1 MSPIR
6 RVARPLLAT
15 AFLTGGLSALRQ
27 PGPRVELVRAA
38 GLSSPEKLVRANAA
52 TDVLAGLALA
62 TNRLPR
68 LSSLVLAG
76 SLVPTTVVGH
86 AFWSE
91 KDKVVRKQQ
100 QTHFVKNLGVL
111 GGLLLAVA
119 DTGGRESVPH
129 ATAAGS
135 AHTSAGNAHKAAGKA
150 ARDLRKDARKQAAK
164 AQKSVV
170 KAQARAA
177 KALPTAS
184 SRQARWMICLR

>member
-6 RVARPLLAT
+6 RVARPLLAS

-27 PGPRVELVRAA
+27 PGPRVEMVRSA

-52 TDVLAGLALA
+52 VDLAAGFALA
-62 TNRLPR
+62 TNRVPR
-68 LSSLVLAG
+68 LSALVLAG
-76 SLVPTTVVGH
+76 SIIPTTVVGH

-91 KDKVVRKQQ
+91 KDKAVRKQQ
-100 QTHFVKNLGVL
+100 QTQFIKNLGVL
-111 GGLLLAVA
+111 GGLLLAVL

-129 ATAAGS
+129 ATGRLSRQARKDVAK
-135 AHTSAGNAHKAAGKA
+135 AAGNAQKKA
-150 ARDLRKDARKQAAK
+150 AR

-184 SRQARWMICLR
+184 